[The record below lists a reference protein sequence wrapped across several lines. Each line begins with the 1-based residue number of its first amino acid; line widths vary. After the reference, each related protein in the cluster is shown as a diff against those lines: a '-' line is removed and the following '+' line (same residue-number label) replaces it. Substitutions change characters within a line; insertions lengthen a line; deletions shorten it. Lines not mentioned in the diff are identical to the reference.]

1 MPDEFTESRT
11 KDLREEIRKAE
22 VGEDYVP
29 VKVPRGYFQSA
40 HFHKRSELERK
51 VALRKA
57 ELLEEDLVVE
67 KRRNTSLRT
76 TRDRSIKSWLNTM
89 RVSTFC
95 PRRICLLAFTKT
107 IVTRL
112 MRH

>member
-22 VGEDYVP
+22 VGDDYVP

-57 ELLEEDLVVE
+57 ELLEEDLIVE
-67 KRRNTSLRT
+67 K
-76 TRDRSIKSWLNTM
+76 KE
-89 RVSTFC
+89 RVHRGGLQGTGLSN
-95 PRRICLLAFTKT
+95 LG
-107 IVTRL
+107 
-112 MRH
+112 